1 MEEIMESTN
10 IAAANANVNALGR
23 PVMIKDIAEKLG
35 LSESTVRN
43 YLNVNNP
50 QKSETIQRVRETA
63 ARMGYDPRKAMAYT
77 GKMGAGKLKPH
88 KALTQQKIADAL
100 GASLSNVNRA
110 LKGKLFNKELAKKI
124 IEYAAQNGYETKED
138 RAKKAVEKAAE
149 KAAERA
155 ANRWWYGTAFRT
167 QEELIS
173 YMRNLRDLGYGNMEI
188 AKKSGVTPITVRR
201 NIGAEPAYLA
211 KHNRI
216 VGMKIRAQKNA
227 ARAAYLRNKP
237 IAEYNAKVEE
247 HNDLK
252 AKVVK
257 LEAELS
263 QQQPAIEKLAAQK
276 IPVPQIDL
284 GSLQP
289 TALQ

>member
-1 MEEIMESTN
+1 MENTN

-63 ARMGYDPRKAMAYT
+63 AQMGYIPRKAMAYT
-77 GKMGAGKLKPH
+77 GKMSAGKLKPH
-88 KALTQQKIADAL
+88 SALTQQKIADAL
-100 GASLSNVNRA
+100 GTNLSNVNRA
-110 LKGKLFNKELAKKI
+110 LNGKLFNKELAKKI
-124 IEYAAQNGYETKED
+124 VEYAAQNGYESKEE
-138 RAKKAVEKAAE
+138 RAKKAADEATKKAAN
-149 KAAERA
+149 K
-155 ANRWWYGTAFRT
+155 WYHGTAFRT
-167 QEELIS
+167 KEELIS
-173 YMRNLRDLGYGNMEI
+173 YMQNLRDLGYGNMEI

-201 NIGAEPAYLA
+201 NIGIESAYLA
-211 KHNRI
+211 KHNR
-216 VGMKIRAQKNA
+216 VLGQKIRAQKNA

-237 IAEYNAKVEE
+237 IAEYNAKVKE